1 MRVGAKLWQACSLT
15 GDIDEKA
22 EVTVKDRKS
31 LTFVAAP
38 SADDS
43 SDNDQDSRLGT
54 SVNRT
59 SRGTGT
65 GGDCLERTG
74 IHRQANTN
82 TSQVSKQELNI

>member
-22 EVTVKDRKS
+22 GVTVKDRKS
-31 LTFVAAP
+31 LTFVVAP

-43 SDNDQDSRLGT
+43 SDNGQDSRLGT

-65 GGDCLERTG
+65 GVIASRELESTARQIQTPLRCL
-74 IHRQANTN
+74 NK
-82 TSQVSKQELNI
+82 S